1 MAEITKLNKHS
12 QGTTRDKYKVIARA
26 KAMSHGDLEDHVTS
40 HMLGCCDDDCDICDL
55 GQSGQMIDDDEEGE
69 GKVHDIGSRSSR
81 DRKGADSLHRAGEEA
96 EKDTKGDH
104 ENLMK
109 HGEHVG
115 SRTGHSSK
123 HPGFKSVARGIAGS
137 QHVSQ
142 KAAARIL
149 ASRTRS
155 ASPAAK
161 KSNPRLARV
170 RG

>member
-12 QGTTRDKYKVIARA
+12 QGATRDKYKIITRA

-55 GQSGQMIDDDEEGE
+55 GQSGQMIDDDDEGE
-69 GKVHDIGSRSSR
+69 GKVHDVGSRSSR

-109 HGEHVG
+109 HGEHLK
-115 SRTGHSSK
+115 HSAK
-123 HPGFKSVARGIAGS
+123 HPGFKAVARKIAGS
-137 QHVSQ
+137 EHVSQ
-142 KAAARIL
+142 KAASRIL
-149 ASRTRS
+149 AFRSRH
-155 ASPAAK
+155 ASSAAK
-161 KSNPRLARV
+161 KANPRLKRV
-170 RG
+170 